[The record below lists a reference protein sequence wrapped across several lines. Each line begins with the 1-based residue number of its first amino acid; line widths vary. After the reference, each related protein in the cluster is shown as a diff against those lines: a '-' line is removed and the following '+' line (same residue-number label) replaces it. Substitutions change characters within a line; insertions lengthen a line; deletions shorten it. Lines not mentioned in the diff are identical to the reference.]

1 MLGMIRYGAEKV
13 RPRGARARARPRAS
27 ANRAGAAQRG
37 DNCWRTGSRRQS
49 QERAHNATSRR
60 RPFALLALVSVRPP
74 FSTRRQTRRAYW
86 AVPPHSRPA
95 KRDAHR
101 THLLVKQAS
110 SLLNHRRSPRLPS
123 NSVPILG
130 CALSHSPTPLIGVK
144 CRCLL
149 LWRTP
154 MARSTPNIQR
164 PPEWARLCVDKW
176 KRRLG
181 GCFGLKASC
190 RRNCRPS

>member
-1 MLGMIRYGAEKV
+1 MKV
-13 RPRGARARARPRAS
+13 RLRGARARARPRAS

-37 DNCWRTGSRRQS
+37 DNCWRTGPRRQS
-49 QERAHNATSRR
+49 QERAHNVTSRR

-86 AVPPHSRPA
+86 AVPPRSRPA

-110 SLLNHRRSPRLPS
+110 NLLNHRRSPRLPS

-149 LWRTP
+149 LLEDTDGAINTQHPASPR
-154 MARSTPNIQR
+154 MGIGFASTNGSAD
-164 PPEWARLCVDKW
+164 WVA
-176 KRRLG
+176 
-181 GCFGLKASC
+181 ASD
-190 RRNCRPS
+190 